1 MRITRWN
8 ASMTWTE
15 RAAVGTDG
23 SRMILR
29 IYDVP
34 GAAKSETCFV
44 YVGDSDGALHS
55 VKGDGSAMRWD
66 LRSKVMTLF
75 PEGSASFANRFA
87 TAGAYEAPRSP
98 IAGMVSAAPTAAPAV
113 SGGDLASVLGGAMAS
128 SVMPLVEAK
137 IEEAMQSIEDRVKD
151 VVADAAKRPV
161 VINLPSVPEVRLD
174 GTEHSR
180 FKDMVILTMTQ
191 PCKDRNVL
199 LYGERGSG
207 KSTAA
212 KQFAAKMGLPF
223 GAVSFSAGASESL
236 FTGRFLPSEGG
247 AFKWRPTP
255 FTRLYTEGGVFCL
268 DELDKA
274 DPQVATALN
283 MALANGEIVTTEGE
297 VLKRHEQFI
306 AVGGANSLKFSKV
319 YAAAQP
325 QDGSLLDR
333 FVKVEWNL
341 CPTLLRNVL
350 NSICGIDKANR
361 ILRIRDAV
369 NAVLKD
375 KRFSEWDVGMRLAQ
389 RMAYVAAADMNPVD
403 LVLRDEVKAMASQYE
418 GDVLAAAAG
427 CR

>member
-1 MRITRWN
+1 MRITRW
-8 ASMTWTE
+8 T
-15 RAAVGTDG
+15 AAMVWSDRVAKNGNG
-23 SRMILR
+23 ESQILR

-44 YVGDSDGALHS
+44 YVNRGSSDVHFVKGSDGTAL
-55 VKGDGSAMRWD
+55 RWE
-66 LRSKVMTLF
+66 LRQLIAPMFKDV
-75 PEGSASFANRFA
+75 PSFEAAFL
-87 TAGAYEAPRSP
+87 GAAPFEAPRSP
-98 IAGMVSAAPTAAPAV
+98 IAGMAAAPTTSVPTP
-113 SGGDLASVLGGAMAS
+113 SGGDLATLLGGAVAG
-128 SVMPLVEAK
+128 SVMPMVEQR
-137 IEEAMQSIEDRVKD
+137 IDEAMQSIEGRVKAA
-151 VVADAAKRPV
+151 VAEAAKQPI
-161 VINLPSVPEVRLD
+161 VIRIPSVPDIRID
-174 GTEHSR
+174 GTEHSG
-180 FKDMVILTMTQ
+180 FAEMVRLTMSQ
-191 PCKDRNVL
+191 PTEDRNVL

-212 KQFAAKMGLPF
+212 KQFATKLGLPF

-297 VLKRHEQFI
+297 VLRRHESFI

-341 CPTLLRNVL
+341 CPVLLRSVL
-350 NSICGIDKANR
+350 NGICGVDKANR
-361 ILRIRDAV
+361 ILRIREAV
-369 NAVLKD
+369 NAALAA
-375 KRFSEWDVGMRLAQ
+375 KRCTDWDMGMRLCR
-389 RMAYVAAADMNPVD
+389 RMAFTAAADMNPVEA
-403 LVLRDEVKAMASQYE
+403 VLRAEVRAMLPQYE
-418 GDVLAAAAG
+418 SEVMAAATA
-427 CR
+427 R

>member
-1 MRITRWN
+1 MRITRWL
-8 ASMTWTE
+8 APMTWQDRIATNNQGE
-15 RAAVGTDG
+15 AK
-23 SRMILR
+23 ILR

-34 GAAKSETCFV
+34 GAARSESVFA
-44 YVGDSDGALHS
+44 YVTNDSIDY
-55 VKGDGSAMRWD
+55 VKGDGSALRWD
-66 LRSKVMTLF
+66 LKRHVAPLF
-75 PEGSASFANRFA
+75 EGGFDGQFRA
-87 TAGAYEAPRSP
+87 AGAYQAPRSP
-98 IAGMVSAAPTAAPAV
+98 IAGMAVDKAAPAV
-113 SGGDLASVLGGAMAS
+113 SGGDLASLLGGAVAG
-128 SVMPLVEAK
+128 SVMPLVEER
-137 IEEAMQSIEDRVKD
+137 IEEAMQSIESRVKD
-151 VVADAAKRPV
+151 VIADAAKRPV
-161 VINLPSVPEVRLD
+161 VVSIPSVPEVRID

-191 PCKDRNVL
+191 PAKDRNVL

-212 KQFAAKMGLPF
+212 KQFADKMGLPF

-297 VLKRHEQFI
+297 VLKRHDKFV

-333 FVKVEWNL
+333 FVKVEWNV
-341 CPTLLRNVL
+341 CPALLRNVVV
-350 NSICGIDKANR
+350 SICGDDKGRR
-361 ILRIRDAV
+361 ILRIRESV
-369 NAVLKD
+369 NGVLKA
-375 KRFSEWDVGMRLAQ
+375 KRFTEWDVGMRLCQ
-389 RMAYVAAADMNPVD
+389 RMAYVAAAGMDPVQQ
-403 LVLRDEVKAMASQYE
+403 VLRDEAKAMAGQYE
-418 GDVLAAAAG
+418 ADVMAAAA
-427 CR
+427 

>member
-1 MRITRWN
+1 MRITHWN
-8 ASMTWTE
+8 APMTWSGEAT
-15 RAAVGTDG
+15 ATDSG
-23 SRMILR
+23 QPKILR

-34 GAAKSETCFV
+34 GAARSETCFV
-44 YVGDSDGALHS
+44 YLAFGKIHY
-55 VKGDGSAMRWD
+55 VKGDGSAMRWE
-66 LRSKVMTLF
+66 LRSLIAPMFDSVAAF
-75 PEGSASFANRFA
+75 ESRFA

-98 IAGMVSAAPTAAPAV
+98 IAGMVSAAPASAPV

-161 VINLPSVPEVRLD
+161 IIQIPSVPEVKLD
-174 GTEHSR
+174 GTEHSK

-212 KQFAAKMGLPF
+212 KQFATKLGLPF

-297 VLKRHEQFI
+297 VLKRHESFI

-341 CPTLLRNVL
+341 CPVLLRSL
-350 NSICGIDKANR
+350 ITSICGVDKANR
-361 ILRIRDAV
+361 ILRIRENV
-369 NAVLKD
+369 NEVLRAKKCTD
-375 KRFSEWDVGMRLAQ
+375 WDVGMRLAQ

-403 LVLRDEVKAMASQYE
+403 AVLRDEVRAMLPQYE
-418 GDVLAAAAG
+418 SEVLSAAAK
-427 CR
+427 R